1 MLSKMDME
9 GIIGSE
15 EHGNDAG
22 HLIKGKRTKRLRQLS
37 PVTVA
42 TATMTSSC
50 SSATGG
56 GGSFS
61 STTFDDTEHEEEADM
76 ANCLI
81 LLAQGRTG
89 RDEENQNLRPQ
100 NHHLH
105 NNSQQVDGYNKTTT
119 EKETKNGFD
128 SYECKTCNRFFHS
141 FQALGGH
148 RASHK
153 KPKMK
158 EDKQSSPPQPRQLIT
173 ATGEFE
179 QENKQIHPKNINPLV
194 PPVSLELRCGVNIN
208 FKPNKV
214 HGCSICGAEF
224 TSGQALGG
232 HMRRHRACINNNNNN
247 NKNNNVGVVTGFED
261 VHVRSR
267 NVLELDLNLPA
278 PEEDLRD
285 STFQFPALVGCHY

>member
-1 MLSKMDME
+1 MFSKMDME
-9 GIIGSE
+9 GSIGNNE
-15 EHGNDAG
+15 PLA
-22 HLIKGKRTKRLRQLS
+22 KGKRTKRGIRMLS
-37 PVTVA
+37 PCTVA
-42 TATMTSSC
+42 NTTVTSSC

-56 GGSFS
+56 GGRSFS
-61 STTFDDTEHEEEADM
+61 STTFDSTEEEEEADM

-89 RDEENQNLRPQ
+89 GQEDNQNRRCQ
-100 NHHLH
+100 NHHD
-105 NNSQQVDGYNKTTT
+105 QQVGGGYNNIVT
-119 EKETKNGFD
+119 EKATRNGFE

-158 EDKQSSPPQPRQLIT
+158 EIIS
-173 ATGEFE
+173 AGEFE
-179 QENKQIHPKNINPLV
+179 EENKHFHNKNVSLV
-194 PPVSLELRCGVNIN
+194 PPVSLELRCGGNLNFHGHGNNIKLN
-208 FKPNKV
+208 RSNKI
-214 HGCSICGAEF
+214 HECSICGAEF

-232 HMRRHRACINNNNNN
+232 HMRRHRACTNKNNNNNN
-247 NKNNNVGVVTGFED
+247 NNNVGD
-261 VHVRSR
+261 IHVHVKSQ

-285 STFQFPALVGCHY
+285 STFQFPAMVGCHY